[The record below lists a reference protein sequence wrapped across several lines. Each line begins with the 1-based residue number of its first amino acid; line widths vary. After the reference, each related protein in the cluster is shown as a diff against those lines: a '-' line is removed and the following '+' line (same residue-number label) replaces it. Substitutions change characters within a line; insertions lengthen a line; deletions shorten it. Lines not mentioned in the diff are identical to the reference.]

1 MTETS
6 PATFQAFPND
16 SLELRTQTIGYP
28 SDHTEIKITDEEGQV
43 VPRGTAG
50 ELCTRA
56 YSTMLCYWDDEA
68 KTKEAI
74 TPDRWF
80 HTGYVT
86 CKFISFRVIQCSHSH

>member
-1 MTETS
+1 MQVAFGMTETS
-6 PATFQAFPND
+6 PCTFQAFPKD
-16 SLELRTQTIGYP
+16 SIELRTQTIGYP
-28 SDHTEIKITDEEGQV
+28 SDHTEIKIIDDEGQV

-56 YSTMLCYWDDEA
+56 YSTMLEYWDDEA

-80 HTGYVT
+80 HTGCVLVLA
-86 CKFISFRVIQCSHSH
+86 C